1 MVSSRADGPELS
13 IRRLIQTPVDKLLSF
28 LPVHR
33 ARLHYHFYLTRQ
45 RSVAKLT
52 RHRVLL
58 GLITAYH
65 NNAKLSTRGE
75 SHEHRAN
82 HPAIPDFAPERLDK

>member
-1 MVSSRADGPELS
+1 MVSSRADGPEFS
-13 IRRLIQTPVDKLLSF
+13 IRRLIQTPVDKLLRF

-33 ARLHYHFYLTRQ
+33 ARLRYHFNLTRQ

-65 NNAKLSTRGE
+65 NTAKLSTWGE
-75 SHEHRAN
+75 SNEHRAK
-82 HPAIPDFAPERLDK
+82 HPVIFEKTPERL